1 MSWSWQPTARHG
13 TGALDLA
20 DLGLDQRFPTQG
32 DAETWLGEFYPELM
46 EAGVEAVS
54 LYEEGRLVY
63 GPMRLEP
70 EVG

>member
-1 MSWSWQPTARHG
+1 
-13 TGALDLA
+13 
-20 DLGLDQRFPTQG
+20 
-32 DAETWLGEFYPELM
+32 LGEFYPELM